1 MDMIIERLS
10 EIEQT
15 AGSIVD
21 GTAARK
27 KALAEEMAEKTA
39 AFDEALEKETA
50 AKIEAI
56 QKEKEAD
63 LNELLSKQ
71 TADSEAFLKQLE
83 ETYEDHHREYVQAL
97 FRKMVKG

>member
-27 KALAEEMAEKTA
+27 KALAEEMAEKARKKA
-39 AFDEALEKETA
+39 AEIK
-50 AKIEAI
+50 
-56 QKEKEAD
+56 
-63 LNELLSKQ
+63 
-71 TADSEAFLKQLE
+71 
-83 ETYEDHHREYVQAL
+83 R
-97 FRKMVKG
+97 